1 MKTITKK
8 CLSACFPILIIIISN
23 EAYSE
28 DKYEFKIPVEM
39 AQSEGPKADSEA
51 WRQFFLSA
59 KKYKKD
65 IYDYIDFYGI
75 ETKTLWEAERP
86 MWSVSV
92 FNTSIPDSEF
102 PQSTIG
108 LSKVGDFG
116 LSGNELTNV
125 NFMKGVKEAT
135 RNLYFNNNKIS
146 SLKGFSDLVKQANM
160 FSLQDNKFTS
170 LDGLQNL
177 RSIRTLALYNN
188 PQLVDLSAIENLGE
202 YGLVALDDLSQY
214 RVKPRKG
221 SVFCNSIRDKKI
233 YAKVRKDSPKG
244 GYIDSPFLTVDQV
257 CM

>member
-1 MKTITKK
+1 MKKILMAA
-8 CLSACFPILIIIISN
+8 CLPILAVFISN
-23 EAYSE
+23 RVYSAE
-28 DKYEFKIPVEM
+28 KYEFKIPVEM
-39 AQSEGPKADSEA
+39 AQSGEPKADSEA
-51 WRQFFLSA
+51 WRQFFLSS
-59 KKYKKD
+59 KKYHRGLL
-65 IYDYIDFYGI
+65 YTYVSFYGI
-75 ETKTLWEAERP
+75 ETKALWEAERP

-92 FNTSIPDSEF
+92 FNTSLPDSEF

-146 SLKGFSDLVKQANM
+146 SLKGFSDLVKQADM
-160 FSLQDNKFTS
+160 FDLKGNKFTS

-177 RSIRTLALYNN
+177 RSIRTLAIYNN
-188 PQLVDLSAIENLGE
+188 PQLVDLSAIENLGG
-202 YGLVALDDLSQY
+202 YGLVALDELSQY
-214 RVKPRKG
+214 KIKPRKG

-244 GYIDSPFLTVDQV
+244 NYIDSPFLTVDQV